1 MQELNDGVDIHGR
14 NQEAFDL
21 PERVIAK
28 ILVFRIL
35 YGGTQYG
42 FVKDSDFTRVS
53 TSLRYWERVIEK
65 FYEKYQGIAKWHNQ
79 LLTEVGKHGR
89 IVTPFGRV
97 FEYGRK
103 PNGDLPAAAIKNY
116 IVQGTGADIV
126 AIARVSFRKRW
137 KNASIDGNIINTVH
151 DSIVVD
157 CPSTGME
164 SVASIFAD
172 TFDVLPSNINRIF
185 NCNFNLRINYELSVG
200 NNQADLE
207 EYVYGV

>member
-97 FEYGRK
+97 FAYGRK

-116 IVQGTGADIV
+116 VVQGTGADIV

-137 KNASIDGNIINTVH
+137 KNANICGNVINTVH

-164 SVASIFAD
+164 NVASIFAD
-172 TFDVLPSNINRIF
+172 TFAVLPSNINRIF
-185 NCNFNLRINYELSVG
+185 NCNFNLGINYELSIG

-207 EYVYGV
+207 EYVNGI